1 MLRNTHK
8 HASALVTT
16 LFVLVV
22 LCTITVA
29 FLQTMTMERAVSRSL
44 KNKFKADLAAE
55 AGANMVAQAMT
66 EAIGTHAGF
75 LVLSTNISPALT
87 PIFYIQTGSN
97 DATSNVLP
105 LVSGDLTNYLGTRSS
120 STSALTDYLAQATNT
135 NNAINA
141 NKLNGNYRILAN
153 SGPTNFNA
161 PWIHFTNA
169 NGETNSRV
177 AFFVVDEQ
185 SKLNLAH
192 HGWST
197 NTNRAGWSNSPS
209 LVPIAI
215 PGNTNLLT
223 TNAAVAFASATN
235 KSHFVGN
242 LAQIFSDRA
251 DYESKKHLYT
261 YATGPSQD
269 FIPSGYTNI
278 NGTFSNYAQA
288 HLPKWNINNLASNIS
303 FGTTASLRA
312 SNIAQVINTNLPN
325 FGKRDIAMSNGLGGS
340 YFRYLERI
348 SASILDYID
357 SDTDVTILP
366 DASPLGEPAGKELAP
381 LVTGIAEKYNW
392 ISESGSGTAWTNKIT
407 QTVFVQLWNPYQ
419 TNLSGNLSLEVTTY
433 RPIKMPGLGSQIL
446 PNAGT
451 IAINNLRPNEMKVFK
466 TATVTNTVIS
476 TLKGS
481 ALVGNRPYLEPTA
494 SANAFFEHHSRFDA
508 RWNGVLFDRT
518 ANLATNFFTNNQG
531 LPKSAMGK
539 TIETRIN
546 LGGPNRFAINYPSC
560 GYFAGPK
567 GYRAVADPRQNAISP
582 YDWEAPAP
590 TNSEVRWNGR
600 NTFTNESSQDY
611 ANTFSS
617 RDVVRASPLEGASI
631 DLTLA
636 DPTSAASSYSISES
650 TNAPFYL
657 RNAKMES
664 IGELGNIYDPAQ
676 LNDVG
681 FSTAGSDSWYASGG
695 GRTLRMGIPEFDY
708 PASGIAPS
716 GSEKAAPNWSSPG
729 FRSLHLVDLF
739 TIAETNASGIP
750 TRAPKININTAPK
763 EVLTALFYH
772 LSQNADPAF
781 TNSSLTSHAATQLAN
796 LVISNRPYYNL
807 SDLHKITPQLLN
819 PTNFIPTLGSNSS
832 TPIATIHDAGRE
844 QVLSSLLELVDTQSR
859 NFKVVAI
866 GQALGPSGKVLSE
879 SILEVDLILD
889 SYPQTNSSGGVEYR
903 TRAIQKHSKKH

>member
-97 DATSNVLP
+97 DAASNVLP

-120 STSALTDYLAQATNT
+120 STTALTDYLAHATNT

-141 NKLNGNYRILAN
+141 NKLSGTYRILAN

-185 SKLNLAH
+185 SKLNLAQ

-269 FIPSGYTNI
+269 FIPSGYTNT

-288 HLPKWNINNLASNIS
+288 HLPKWNINNLATNIS
-303 FGTTASLRA
+303 FGATSSLRA

-357 SDTDVTILP
+357 PDTDVTILP

-419 TNLSGNLSLEVTTY
+419 TNLSGNLSLEVTTF
-433 RPIKMPGLGSQIL
+433 RPIKMPGLGGPIL

-451 IAINNLRPNEMKVFK
+451 IAITNLRPNEMKVFK

-481 ALVGNRPYLEPTA
+481 ALVGNRPYLEQTA

-560 GYFAGPK
+560 GFFAAPK

-582 YDWEAPAP
+582 YDWEAPAS

-611 ANTFSS
+611 AKTFSS
-617 RDVVRASPLEGASI
+617 RDVVRSSPLEGSSI

-695 GRTLRMGIPEFDY
+695 GRTLRMGITEFDY

-716 GSEKAAPNWSSPG
+716 GSEKAAPNWNSPG

-739 TIAETNASGIP
+739 TVAETNAAGIP
-750 TRAPKININTAPK
+750 THAPKININTAPK

-866 GQALGPSGKVLSE
+866 GQALGQSGKVLSE
-879 SILEVDLILD
+879 SFLEVDLILD